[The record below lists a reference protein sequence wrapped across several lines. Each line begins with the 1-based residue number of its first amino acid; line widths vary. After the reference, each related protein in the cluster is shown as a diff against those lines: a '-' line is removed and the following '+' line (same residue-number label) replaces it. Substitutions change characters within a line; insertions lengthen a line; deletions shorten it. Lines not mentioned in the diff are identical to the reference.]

1 MAKITRRGAVGLA
14 AAGAMMPNVAARA
27 TEAPAS
33 HPYNPVWTSQSRN
46 ALDSMPCGGGDIGL
60 NVWVEDG
67 DVLFYIARSGAFDE
81 TNAYLK
87 LGRMRLKLE
96 PNPFANGQPFRQALD
111 IDKGYVTIEG
121 GQGAR
126 VTIWVDVFS
135 PVVHVEVESAAPVA
149 FSAAYEMW
157 RTTDRPYTQAEIGM
171 HRSYDD
177 APVVPT
183 SYANQTTFD
192 GADVVS
198 FHRNHDT
205 GTVFD
210 LLVTQQGLDKVK
222 NRMWNPLMGLTFGVL
237 VRGRDLVAA
246 GTSNGRYASTDF
258 TAWVLKSAK
267 PRRRHEVRVHCH
279 IANTKD
285 EAEWRAGVDA
295 LAARSLDGR
304 DDARRKSQAWWQ
316 AFQERS
322 HIRVNPD
329 KDASDIGWRIGRN
342 YQLFRYQL
350 GTNAYG
356 LYPTKFNGGN
366 FTVDPQFVEADLKL
380 SPDFRKWGGGIFTAQ
395 NQRLVYWPMLKSGDF
410 DMMDAQFNFYDRA
423 RGNAELRTEV
433 YWGHK
438 GAYFDEQI
446 ENFGLPCGFEY
457 GWHRLWSQP
466 GSRDPGVDDSAWVA
480 YVWDTVFEFCLMM
493 LDVERFAG
501 EDISRHMPLIESC
514 LTFFDEHYTRQT
526 QLIKGA
532 PVDDNGHLVFFPGS
546 AIETYK
552 DTLNSTVTIAALR
565 TVITRVLQLPASYV
579 NDDKRAYYQGY
590 LKRLPPLA
598 MRTMQGHKTIAPAET
613 FSRIQNVEI
622 PQLYPVFP
630 YELYGI
636 GRPDLQL
643 AIDTWHYGVD
653 TPEQKD
659 YVSWHQD
666 AIFCARL
673 GLTDEAKSR
682 IIQKLE
688 DSGRRYPTFWGPG
701 HDWVPDHNWGGSGM
715 VGLQEM
721 LMQTVDDN
729 IYLFPAWPSDWDVD
743 FRLHAPRNTIVEG
756 QLRAGKI
763 AALSVSHDG
772 MARVKLP
779 DWAKA

>member
-1 MAKITRRGAVGLA
+1 MARVTRRGAIGLA
-14 AAGAMMPNVAARA
+14 AAGAVVPVWPAQAAEA
-27 TEAPAS
+27 TTN
-33 HPYNPVWTSQSRN
+33 PYNPVWTSPSHN
-46 ALDSMPCGGGDIGL
+46 ALESMPCGGGDIGL
-60 NVWVEDG
+60 NVWVENG

-87 LGRMRLKLE
+87 LGRMRLKLS
-96 PNPFANGQPFRQALD
+96 PNPFKDGQPFRQALD
-111 IDKGYVTIEG
+111 IDKGHVTIEG
-121 GQGAR
+121 GQGTR
-126 VTIWVDVFS
+126 ITLWVDVFS
-135 PVVHVEVESAAPVA
+135 PVVHVEVESATPVTFTAA
-149 FSAAYEMW
+149 FEMW
-157 RTTDRPYTQAEIGM
+157 RTSDRPYTKDEIGM

-183 SYANQTTFD
+183 AYANQTAFQ

-198 FHRNHDT
+198 FHRNHDMD
-205 GTVFD
+205 TVFD

-222 NRMWNPLMGLTFGVL
+222 SQMWNPLAGLTFGVL
-237 VRGRDLVAA
+237 VRGQDLVAA
-246 GTSNGRYASTDF
+246 GTTSGRYASTDF
-258 TAWVLKSAK
+258 TAWSLTSPK
-267 PRRRHEVRVHCH
+267 PRRRHEVRIHCH
-279 IANTKD
+279 IANSRD
-285 EAEWRAGVDA
+285 AAEWLGGVTA
-295 LAARSLDGR
+295 LAAKSLDSR
-304 DDARRKSQAWWQ
+304 ETARQKTQAWWR
-316 AFQERS
+316 AFQDRS
-322 HIRVNPD
+322 HIRVNADKGPD
-329 KDASDIGWRIGRN
+329 DIGWRIGRN

-356 LYPTKFNGGN
+356 RYPTKFNGGN
-366 FTVDPQFVEADLKL
+366 FTVDPQFVEKGLNL

-423 RGNAELRTEV
+423 LKNAELRTEV

-438 GAYFDEQI
+438 GASFTEQI
-446 ENFGLPCGFEY
+446 ENFGLPCAFEY
-457 GWHRLWSQP
+457 GWRRFWSQP

-480 YVWDTVFEFCLMM
+480 YIWDTVFEFCLMI

-501 EDISRHMPLIESC
+501 EDISRRMPLIESC

-526 QLIKGA
+526 QLMKGA
-532 PVDDNGHLVFFPGS
+532 PVDENGHLVFYPGS

-552 DTLNSTVTIAALR
+552 DTLNSVVTIAALQA
-565 TVITRVLQLPASYV
+565 VITRVLQLPPAYLT
-579 NDDKRAYYQGY
+579 DDKRSYYRGY
-590 LKRLPPLA
+590 LKRLPPLP
-598 MRTMQGHKTIAPAET
+598 MRTMQGRKTIAPAEV

-630 YELYGI
+630 YGLYGI

-653 TPEQKD
+653 TPEQKNFI
-659 YVSWHQD
+659 SWHQD

-682 IIQKLE
+682 IIQKLD

-721 LMQTVDDN
+721 LMQTVDDD
-729 IYLFPAWPSDWDVD
+729 IYLFPAWPRDWDVD
-743 FRLHAPRNTIVEG
+743 FRLHAPRHTVVEG
-756 QLRAGKI
+756 QLKAGK
-763 AALSVSHDG
+763 VSG
-772 MARVKLP
+772 LKVIGGNMERVKLP
-779 DWAKA
+779 NWAKV